1 MLELTS
7 LVWLSVTADVGGREG
22 DMTADDDDLSAGVSG
37 GGGGTVGGLGDV
49 TVTDVISDIAP
60 AAAAG
65 D

>member
-1 MLELTS
+1 MFELTS
-7 LVWLSVTADVGGREG
+7 LVWLSVTDVCGREG
-22 DMTADDDDLSAGVSG
+22 DVTADDDDLSAGVSG
-37 GGGGTVGGLGDV
+37 GGGGTVGGLCDV